1 MDLTCKKKHL
11 KYCVKKTVVYLLGI
25 YIRECTA
32 FCFCCCCCFFFLF
45 LYWWCVWAHC
55 RSMLYFFSNFYLFFF
70 FCMAQPL
77 TSTRVHRFWLDVLFL
92 LPVVCK
98 LFNLQCDQ
106 LVLDFSFLVSFGL
119 GFFPAKAKQNF
130 KKRPFFCW
138 CCYCSCWLNMSFYRK
153 L

>member
-11 KYCVKKTVVYLLGI
+11 KYYVKKSVVYLLGI

-32 FCFCCCCCFFFLF
+32 FCFCCCCCFF
-45 LYWWCVWAHC
+45 
-55 RSMLYFFSNFYLFFF
+55 YFHIDDVFEHTVGLCYISSAIFTGFFF

-153 L
+153 F